1 MKQIIIFSLAALLSF
16 SGSVLWASESSVDE
30 TKKAAADG
38 YVRVKVVR
46 GEVEVEGWDRDEVSV
61 VGSLDESM
69 EEFIFEV
76 KGKETVIA
84 VRLPDRLN
92 SWCCERETD
101 LTIKVPKNS
110 NLMVSLVSAEAEVRN
125 IHGGLE
131 LGGVSG
137 ELRVENVSD
146 RIRVTNISGEVTL
159 REASGRVRVKTVS
172 GDIVASDLKGPAH
185 FNSVSGSI
193 VVSNI
198 DDELDMESVSG
209 DVEVNR
215 SKVKAVRA
223 HTVSGDVELDAEMRD
238 GATIECDTMSGSVR
252 LVLAGKLDARFD
264 VETGS
269 GRIRNQI
276 TDHKPKESKYVRD
289 ETLRFTLGN
298 GNGEVIASSG
308 SGDISLSKN

>member
-1 MKQIIIFSLAALLSF
+1 MKQLITITLAAVLSLCGA
-16 SGSVLWASESSVDE
+16 SAWAAQSSVDE
-30 TKKAAADG
+30 TKKASADG
-38 YVRVKVVR
+38 YVRIKVVR

-84 VRLPDRLN
+84 VQLPERLK

-101 LTIKVPKNS
+101 LVIKVPKQS
-110 NLMVSLVSAEAEVRN
+110 NVMVSLVSADAEVRN

-146 RIRVTNISGEVTL
+146 RVRVTNISGEVSL
-159 REASGRVRVKTVS
+159 REAEGRVRIKTVS
-172 GDIVASDLKGPAH
+172 GDILVSDVKGPANL
-185 FNSVSGSI
+185 NSVSGSI
-193 VVSNI
+193 VVSNV
-198 DDELDMESVSG
+198 DDEIDMESVSG
-209 DVEVNR
+209 DVEVTR

-223 HTVSGDVELDAEMRD
+223 HTVSGDVELDAEMQE
-238 GATIECDTMSGSVR
+238 GAIIECASMSGSVR
-252 LVLAGKLDARFD
+252 LLLGGKLDARFD

-269 GRIRNQI
+269 GQIRNRI
-276 TDHKPKESKYVRD
+276 TDHKPKESKYIRD
-289 ETLRFTLGN
+289 ETLRFTVGS
-298 GNGEVIASSG
+298 GKGEVIASSG
-308 SGDISLSKN
+308 SGDISLSKD